1 MNESTALKHSAR
13 ASLHLLS
20 LQRCFQTL
28 LVLKAPL
35 APETPPVQHGLVVI
49 PSRARGG
56 EHLLTSEDGVGTGH
70 EGHGLLSLTELVST
84 SGETNNGLGKDDTG
98 CSDGS
103 EDGVNLDRLVAF
115 EWSTRD
121 RDKCVNG
128 ERFRVL
134 GHPA

>member
-1 MNESTALKHSAR
+1 MNGSTALKHSAR

-20 LQRCFQTL
+20 LQRHFQSL

-35 APETPPVQHGLVVI
+35 APETPPVQHSLVLI

-56 EHLLTSEDGVGTGH
+56 KHLLTSEDGIGTGH
-70 EGHGLLSLTELVST
+70 EGHGLLGLAELVST
-84 SGETNNGLGKDDTG
+84 SGETNDGLRKHDTG
-98 CSDGS
+98 GSDGS
-103 EDGVNLDRLVAF
+103 EDGVDLHRLVAL

-121 RDKCVNG
+121 RDKCVDG

-134 GHPA
+134 RHPA